1 MLLSSADRAALQS
14 LFPEL
19 PVRGLSGAAL
29 GHALD
34 TWFANDHYSNNPA
47 YDHDDETNDGFS
59 IDMNRGGTTDRDA
72 STHDKV
78 HTNA

>member
-1 MLLSSADRAALQS
+1 MLLSPADRVALQT

-29 GHALD
+29 DRAID

-47 YDHDDETNDGFS
+47 YDYEHDTEEL
-59 IDMNRGGTTDRDA
+59 
-72 STHDKV
+72 
-78 HTNA
+78 

>member
-1 MLLSSADRAALQS
+1 MLLSPRDRAALQT

-29 GHALD
+29 DRAID

-47 YDHDDETNDGFS
+47 YDYEDET
-59 IDMNRGGTTDRDA
+59 DA
-72 STHDKV
+72 HDP
-78 HTNA
+78 AC